1 LVASSPAALISNT
14 ITFTATVSPSTS
26 SGSVLFSVVSG
37 GAAATFVGGG
47 ITVNPTISNGQAT
60 AVLQST
66 LVGTYTVRATYG
78 TANSSDVSVKFA
90 DSTYPVM
97 LLTAST
103 SYLLTAHDPL
113 DIVASFYPELTS
125 GDVNMSVSGG
135 GAVISANGITY
146 GTSATASIINSP
158 SNKYH
163 QKAYVFLKSSD
174 GITTGNATVTA
185 TFSPYPTASTIVTM
199 LPEIGTSTKSVWL
212 TANGIAKIGG
222 NNVLD
227 LVFQIVNNA
236 PTNAACYYKET
247 NSTLPMTLSSGQ
259 SQSTVHLIS
268 FYQIS
273 PGTPLG
279 NVPVKLVDVVYGYNP
294 VMPDLSIVPVSMHV
308 YDGTSS
314 VTVTLDA
321 ADFLIQ

>member
-1 LVASSPAALISNT
+1 
-14 ITFTATVSPSTS
+14 
-26 SGSVLFSVVSG
+26 VSG

-47 ITVNPTISNGQAT
+47 TSTISNGQAT

-78 TANSSDVSVKFA
+78 TVNSSDVSVKFA

-97 LLTAST
+97 VLTSST
-103 SYLLTAHDPL
+103 SYLLTAKDPL

-125 GDVNMSVSGG
+125 GDVSMSVSGG
-135 GAVISANGITY
+135 GAVISAGGVTY

-158 SNKYH
+158 SNKYDK
-163 QKAYVFLKSSD
+163 KAYVFLKSSD

-185 TFSPYPTASTIVTM
+185 SFSPYPTASTIVTM

-212 TANGIAKIGG
+212 KDSAITKIAG

-227 LVFQIVNNA
+227 LAFQIVNNA
-236 PTNAACYYKET
+236 PSNAACYNKET
-247 NSTLPMTLSSGQ
+247 SSTLTMQLISGQ
-259 SQSTVHLIS
+259 SQPNVHLVT
-268 FYQIS
+268 FYQTT

-279 NVPVKLVDVVYGYNP
+279 NSSVKLVDVIYGYNP
-294 VMPDLSIVPVSMHV
+294 VMANLSIVPVSMHV
-308 YDGTSS
+308 FDGTSS
-314 VTVTLDA
+314 VPVTLTAD
-321 ADFLIQ
+321 DFLIQ